1 MLLAFSLVHFT
12 WPRTSN
18 ECLLNWSG
26 TGHRT
31 HNMELVFVYRWG
43 EGGVG
48 GKKKKVMANDVSY
61 YNLAF
66 HPALA
71 LLLSL
76 SSLWPGWA
84 MGHFLEKHSTEQ
96 NDFKPTDGERSHF
109 KDKDSPRTRA
119 LEPAHV
125 RFEATCREYF
135 WRVSFS
141 KFIFLYLQLSC
152 DGRFWHIFNC
162 LGAGMIFF
170 FFFKSTSAQID
181 CTLLTERFLLGW
193 TLRRQWQDKTLN
205 AEDEEPATP
214 LKSLCKGILYIH
226 PIVLFYI
233 SGGEKGQNQP
243 TFRTSL

>member
-26 TGHRT
+26 TGNRT
-31 HNMELVFVYRWG
+31 HNMELVFVYHWG
-43 EGGVG
+43 GGG
-48 GKKKKVMANDVSY
+48 WKKKKRVMANDVSY

-119 LEPAHV
+119 FEPAHV
-125 RFEATCREYF
+125 RFEATCREYLT
-135 WRVSFS
+135 R
-141 KFIFLYLQLSC
+141 FIFSSLSSYIYNFLVTA
-152 DGRFWHIFNC
+152 DSDTSLIA
-162 LGAGMIFF
+162 LGLEWFFF

-181 CTLLTERFLLGW
+181 CTLLTERFLLEW
-193 TLRRQWQDKTLN
+193 TLRRQWQ
-205 AEDEEPATP
+205 
-214 LKSLCKGILYIH
+214 IRH
-226 PIVLFYI
+226 
-233 SGGEKGQNQP
+233 
-243 TFRTSL
+243 